1 MEIVREKDQI
11 MKTRS
16 HFANAMQALPQ
27 GLKPRDL
34 HGVAAGL
41 KACSTPHTP
50 KFFLQGLKPR
60 ILNAVYAALKGRS
73 STEGL
78 KSGPCSLPSSFKMKI
93 SATIFL
99 YIPAFVL
106 LPMMGCSN
114 KDAVQAAKPQM
125 PSAPVKIATVASRTM
140 PVALQA
146 IGNVEAISTVTIKAQ
161 ISGQLVGVHFKEGD
175 FVKKGQLLFSIE
187 RPPFEAALRQAE
199 GTLAKDEA
207 QALNAKLDAERYEG
221 LGKQGVVSKQQVDA
235 AGAASSAMAATVAA
249 DKAAVETA
257 KINLEY
263 TSIYSPIDGRTGAIG
278 VKEGNLVKANDVPIL
293 VTINQ
298 IEPIYVSF
306 SIPEQQLADLKQYQN
321 LQSLKV
327 DAAPQG
333 SSQHFQGRLTFV
345 DNSVDVTT
353 GTIKLKATFDNGA
366 RVLWPGQFVDVSLT
380 LKSQP
385 NAIVIPT
392 AALQTSQSGTF
403 VYVINQDL
411 TAQPQPVK
419 IGWNAGDDTVIASGL
434 QPGQRVV
441 TDGQLRLTPGT
452 KVDIKGGS

>member
-1 MEIVREKDQI
+1 
-11 MKTRS
+11 MKTR
-16 HFANAMQALPQ
+16 NAIIHTSSLAL
-27 GLKPRDL
+27 LL
-34 HGVAAGL
+34 L
-41 KACSTPHTP
+41 
-50 KFFLQGLKPR
+50 
-60 ILNAVYAALKGRS
+60 AV
-73 STEGL
+73 
-78 KSGPCSLPSSFKMKI
+78 
-93 SATIFL
+93 
-99 YIPAFVL
+99 
-106 LPMMGCSN
+106 GCSN

-125 PSAPVKIATVASRTM
+125 LSAPVKVATVDSRTM
-140 PVALQA
+140 PVELQA

-175 FVKKGQLLFSIE
+175 FVKKGQLLFTIE

-207 QALNAKLDAERYEG
+207 QALNAKLDAERYDG

-235 AGAASSAMAATVAA
+235 AGAAANAMAATVAA

-257 KINLEY
+257 KINLDY
-263 TSIYSPIDGRTGAIG
+263 TSIYSPIDGRTGGIG

-306 SIPEQQLADLKQYQN
+306 SIPEQQLAELKQYSSS
-321 LQSLKV
+321 QSLKV

-333 SSQHFQGRLTFV
+333 SSQHFQGRLTFI
-345 DNSVDVTT
+345 DNSVDLTT
-353 GTIKLKATFDNGA
+353 GTIKLKATFDNGVH
-366 RVLWPGQFVDVSLT
+366 VLWPGQFVDVNLT

-419 IGWNAGDDTVIASGL
+419 VAWNVGDDTVLSAGV

-441 TDGQLRLTPGT
+441 IDGQLRLTPGT
-452 KVDIKGGS
+452 KVEIKGGS

>member
-1 MEIVREKDQI
+1 
-11 MKTRS
+11 MKTR
-16 HFANAMQALPQ
+16 NAIIHTSSVAL
-27 GLKPRDL
+27 
-34 HGVAAGL
+34 
-41 KACSTPHTP
+41 
-50 KFFLQGLKPR
+50 
-60 ILNAVYAALKGRS
+60 
-73 STEGL
+73 
-78 KSGPCSLPSSFKMKI
+78 
-93 SATIFL
+93 
-99 YIPAFVL
+99 L
-106 LPMMGCSN
+106 LLMLSCNN

-125 PSAPVKIATVASRTM
+125 PSAPVKVATVASRTM

-175 FVKKGQLLFSIE
+175 FVKKGQLLFTIE

-207 QALNAKLDAERYEG
+207 QALNAKLDAERYDG

-235 AGAASSAMAATVAA
+235 AAAAANAMSATVAA

-278 VKEGNLVKANDVPIL
+278 VKIGNLVKANDVPIL

-298 IEPIYVSF
+298 IEPIYVAF
-306 SIPEQQLADLKQYQN
+306 SIPEQQLAELKQYSAS
-321 LQSLKV
+321 QSLKV

-333 SSQHFQGRLTFV
+333 SSQHFQGRLTFIDNAV
-345 DNSVDVTT
+345 DLTT
-353 GTIKLKATFDNGA
+353 GTIKLMATFDNA
-366 RVLWPGQFVDVSLT
+366 SHMLWPGQFVDVNLT

-419 IGWNAGDDTVIASGL
+419 IGWNVGDETVIASGV

-452 KVDIKGGS
+452 KVEIKGGS

>member
-1 MEIVREKDQI
+1 

-16 HFANAMQALPQ
+16 HFINAMQAQPQ
-27 GLKPRDL
+27 GLKPQ
-34 HGVAAGL
+34 VFKNFIAGL
-41 KACSTPHTP
+41 KACSTLRGAV
-50 KFFLQGLKPR
+50 FLS
-60 ILNAVYAALKGRS
+60 V
-73 STEGL
+73 
-78 KSGPCSLPSSFKMKI
+78 
-93 SATIFL
+93 SAFM
-99 YIPAFVL
+99 VL
-106 LPMMGCSN
+106 LISGCTG

-125 PSAPVKIATVASRTM
+125 PSAPVKVATVSSRTM
-140 PVALQA
+140 PVSLQA

-175 FVKKGQLLFSIE
+175 FVKKGQLLFTIE

-207 QALNAKLDAERYEG
+207 QALNAKLDAERYDG

-235 AGAASSAMAATVAA
+235 AAAASNAMVATVAA

-263 TSIYSPIDGRTGAIG
+263 PSINSPIDGRTGTIG
-278 VKEGNLVKANDVPIL
+278 VKIGNLVKANDVPIL

-298 IEPIYVSF
+298 IEPIYVAF
-306 SIPEQQLADLKQYQN
+306 SIPEQQLAELKQYSAS
-321 LQSLKV
+321 QSLKV

-333 SSQHFQGRLTFV
+333 SSQHFQGRLTFIDNAV
-345 DNSVDVTT
+345 DLTT
-353 GTIKLKATFDNGA
+353 GTIKLMATFDNA
-366 RVLWPGQFVDVSLT
+366 SHMLWPGQFVDVNLT

-419 IGWNAGDDTVIASGL
+419 IGWNVGDETVIASGV

-452 KVDIKGGS
+452 KVEIKGGS

>member
-1 MEIVREKDQI
+1 
-11 MKTRS
+11 
-16 HFANAMQALPQ
+16 
-27 GLKPRDL
+27 
-34 HGVAAGL
+34 
-41 KACSTPHTP
+41 
-50 KFFLQGLKPR
+50 
-60 ILNAVYAALKGRS
+60 
-73 STEGL
+73 
-78 KSGPCSLPSSFKMKI
+78 MKI
-93 SATIFL
+93 RNAIIRISSLA
-99 YIPAFVL
+99 L
-106 LPMMGCSN
+106 LLVMAGCSN
-114 KDAVQAAKPQM
+114 KDAVQAANPQV
-125 PSAPVKIATVASRTM
+125 PGAPVKVATVASRTM

-161 ISGQLVGVHFKEGD
+161 ISGQLVGVHFKEGE

-199 GTLAKDEA
+199 GTLAKDQA
-207 QALNAKLDAERYEG
+207 QALNANLDAERYAG

-235 AGAASSAMAATVAA
+235 AAAASSAMAATVAA

-306 SIPEQQLADLKQYQN
+306 SIPEQQLADLKQYRN

-333 SSQHFQGRLTFV
+333 STQHFQGRLTFV

-385 NAIVIPT
+385 NALVIPT

-403 VYVINQDL
+403 VYVVNQDL
-411 TAQPQPVK
+411 TAQPQAVK
-419 IGWNAGDDTVIASGL
+419 IGWNAGDETVIASGL

-441 TDGQLRLTPGT
+441 TDGQLRLTPGA
-452 KVDIKGGS
+452 KVEIKGGL